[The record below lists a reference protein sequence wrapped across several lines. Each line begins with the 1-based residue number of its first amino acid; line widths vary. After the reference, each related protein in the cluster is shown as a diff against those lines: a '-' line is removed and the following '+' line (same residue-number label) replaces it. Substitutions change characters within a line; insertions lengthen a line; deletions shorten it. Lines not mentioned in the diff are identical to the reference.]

1 FWLCVLVGV
10 LGATWIWLVVPE
22 SEERTGGRV
31 DYAGAALLTLT
42 LATLLLPLSDGSTW
56 GWSSPATLALAV
68 ALPGLAVVFV
78 RHQTGRPAALVDIRT
93 VRRRPILLTNIAS
106 VLVGFSLFANFLG
119 TAPYVEAPVATG
131 YGFGASTLVG
141 GLYMVPGGL
150 AMMLLSPVA

>member
-1 FWLCVLVGV
+1 IVGTTLPPARRPTAIALISATLGFGGAIGLPLAGIIADYADFHLIFWLCVLVGV

-68 ALPGLAVVFV
+68 AFPVLAVVFV

-106 VLVGFSLFANFLG
+106 VLVGFSL
-119 TAPYVEAPVATG
+119 
-131 YGFGASTLVG
+131 
-141 GLYMVPGGL
+141 
-150 AMMLLSPVA
+150 